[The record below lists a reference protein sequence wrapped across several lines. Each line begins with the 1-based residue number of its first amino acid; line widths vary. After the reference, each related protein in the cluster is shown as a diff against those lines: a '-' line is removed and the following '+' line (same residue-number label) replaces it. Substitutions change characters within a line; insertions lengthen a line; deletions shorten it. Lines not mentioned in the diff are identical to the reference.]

1 MSVKSAKTSGIQHLK
16 EKDLKILKQ
25 AERGDR
31 MAKKA
36 LRNAGLVYWEHAG
49 RVIVERVCANGGERN
64 GVIPWSFS
72 YRRI

>member
-1 MSVKSAKTSGIQHLK
+1 MSVKSAKTCSVQHLK
-16 EKDLKILKQ
+16 EKSLRLLKQ
-25 AERGDR
+25 AKRGDR
-31 MAKKA
+31 TAQNA

-64 GVIPWSFS
+64 GVVPWSFS